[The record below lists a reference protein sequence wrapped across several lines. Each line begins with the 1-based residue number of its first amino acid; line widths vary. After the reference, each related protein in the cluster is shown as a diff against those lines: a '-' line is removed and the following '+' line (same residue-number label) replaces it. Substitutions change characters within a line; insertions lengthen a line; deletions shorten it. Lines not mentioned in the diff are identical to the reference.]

1 MKETCIFTVALSE
14 SSVNKSQSQM
24 EVQQTSSASRY
35 KTGSTKGSTCKGTCI
50 IIIYAEIYYFC
61 LYYYSY

>member
-50 IIIYAEIYYFC
+50 IIIYAEVY
-61 LYYYSY
+61 